1 MVGLHR
7 ASDATVPPSTVS
19 TRKAGLETGWD
30 YDVAF
35 TPNAAASLYALGI
48 IRAFVAIV
56 ILSRRLHVLPCRF
69 LMLVPLGKL
78 RRFSGPRL
86 ATPCWTYP
94 QARPSGPTH
103 SRCRFR
109 QIGYGACRPPPLVS
123 PRELTAG
130 LGGPLLPRAAVGLS
144 CIPSFRL
151 RDLTG
156 DRLWEGGGLDLFSC
170 HHGSYRA
177 LSGVSLGPLWDFMPL
192 FHRRH
197 AGQGFSA
204 GCRSETCMGAFAAL
218 LSQWS

>member
-1 MVGLHR
+1 MSLPIR
-7 ASDATVPPSTVS
+7 ANCYGASHQAPGIAPDFCELEKTFSVAPPS
-19 TRKAGLETGWD
+19 
-30 YDVAF
+30 
-35 TPNAAASLYALGI
+35 I
-48 IRAFVAIV
+48 
-56 ILSRRLHVLPCRF
+56 
-69 LMLVPLGKL
+69 
-78 RRFSGPRL
+78 RL
-86 ATPCWTYP
+86 ARLGTGLRPATPYLC
-94 QARPSGPTH
+94 
-103 SRCRFR
+103 CRFR
-109 QIGYGACRPPPLVS
+109 RIGYGACRPPPLVS

-144 CIPSFRL
+144 CVPSFRL

-156 DRLWEGGGLDLFSC
+156 DRLSEGGGLDLFSC

-218 LSQWS
+218 LLHCLITTLNPFSEAKKNAVERNS